1 MATKLTQS
9 LATKLAETSPP
20 GSIYYDEE
28 VSGLR
33 MVVGS
38 KSSSWKQVGRI
49 NNSSGLYVTVTIG
62 RVDEMSLKTARTRAV
77 EIRQQLANGIDPRR
91 PKSQVP
97 TVQAAL
103 EHYIAMNQGNLQP
116 STLADYRRSVV
127 GPLKSILKLPMSAID
142 RSLCRSLHEK
152 LSAKHG
158 PVAANTSLRTL
169 RMIYNDVLRDHELP
183 PNPVS
188 LAVRFNVERPRDWAI
203 PDAEMPKMWAELDAL
218 EDPIVRTCWMLLVFT
233 GLRSTNARTA
243 RWEALDLDIGV
254 LTIPRTKGGRVFRC
268 PLPRFMLQQLEAL
281 REHTKPLA
289 SPWMF
294 PATTTRTGHIS
305 VLRSDRGFR
314 HQPHSLRH
322 SFRQHALESGVSFED
337 SLYLLDHF
345 SPHVSHRYVT
355 RANLT
360 GHLRVAQEKVAARIL
375 SFRGKPTPL

>member
-1 MATKLTQS
+1 MGTKLTQA

-20 GSIYYDEE
+20 GTIIYDAE

-49 NNSSGLYVTVTIG
+49 NNQSGLYVTVTIG
-62 RVDEMSLKTARTRAV
+62 RVHEMSLKTARTRAV

-91 PKSQVP
+91 PKSVVP
-97 TVQAAL
+97 TVQEAL
-103 EHYIAMNQGNLQP
+103 NHYIATNAGNLQP
-116 STLADYRRSVV
+116 STLADYRRSVEK
-127 GPLKSILKLPMSAID
+127 PLKSILKLPMSSID

-169 RMIYNDVLRDHELP
+169 RMLYNDVLRTHDLP
-183 PNPVS
+183 PNPIS
-188 LAVRFNVERPRDWAI
+188 LAVRFNVEKARDWAI
-203 PDAEMPKMWAELDAL
+203 TDADMPGMWRELDAL
-218 EDPIVRTCWMLLVFT
+218 EDPIIRTCWMLLVFT
-233 GLRSTNARTA
+233 GLRASNARQA
-243 RWEALDLDIGV
+243 RWDALDLDIGV

-268 PLPRFMLQQLEAL
+268 PLPRFLLQQLEAL
-281 REHTKPLA
+281 RDYTKPLA
-289 SPWMF
+289 SPWIF

-305 VLRSDRGFR
+305 VLRSDRGFA

-322 SFRQHALESGVSFED
+322 SYRQHCLEAGVSFED
-337 SLYLLDHF
+337 SLYLLDHY

-360 GHLRVAQEKVAARIL
+360 GHLRTAQETVAARIL
-375 SFRGKPTPL
+375 SFRGKQPPV